1 MLTNSLCSIQV
12 IFTGHRWV
20 LSCKTNAQ
28 NSILRHWS
36 SKPLTTDVLAVFSS
50 HTMSDKLRELRERE
64 HLCTYQ
70 ILNNS
75 IFKKIIHFTA
85 SFSHENAV
93 ILEFEFNLKVLG
105 IVNLAPR
112 SYRVTLTEVCNYLT
126 VIIDHCCCHLC
137 YHFYHYSLSSLSMLL
152 SLSLLMLLLLLL

>member
-1 MLTNSLCSIQV
+1 
-12 IFTGHRWV
+12 
-20 LSCKTNAQ
+20 
-28 NSILRHWS
+28 
-36 SKPLTTDVLAVFSS
+36 
-50 HTMSDKLRELRERE
+50 MSDKLRELRERE

-112 SYRVTLTEVCNYLT
+112 SYRVTLTEVCSYLT
-126 VIIDHCCCHLC
+126 VIMMITIVIIIIYVIVIVIINVIITIIMIIIDIV
-137 YHFYHYSLSSLSMLL
+137 YHYHYFQKLINNS
-152 SLSLLMLLLLLL
+152 

>member
-1 MLTNSLCSIQV
+1 
-12 IFTGHRWV
+12 
-20 LSCKTNAQ
+20 
-28 NSILRHWS
+28 
-36 SKPLTTDVLAVFSS
+36 
-50 HTMSDKLRELRERE
+50 MSDKLRELRERE

-137 YHFYHYSLSSLSMLL
+137 YHFYHYYRHHHYLCYCHCHYQCYYYYYYDYY
-152 SLSLLMLLLLLL
+152 